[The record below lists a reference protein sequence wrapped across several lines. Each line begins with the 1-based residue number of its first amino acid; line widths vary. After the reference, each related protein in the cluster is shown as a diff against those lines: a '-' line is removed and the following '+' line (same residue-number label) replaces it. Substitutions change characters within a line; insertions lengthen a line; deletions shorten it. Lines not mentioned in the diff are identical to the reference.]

1 MGGLIVVMR
10 TSTQGSEG
18 LRYLYNYKATPC
30 CCSMRYEQR
39 SLHRAAYRRAGRL
52 RLLTIVRGVFVDHLS
67 GLGPCSKE
75 SLQQDVG
82 DRQFQE
88 RSYILYRAMGG
99 ELRKG
104 VSRML
109 RVIDQPFLVGDD
121 FEGGIASGRI

>member
-1 MGGLIVVMR
+1 M
-10 TSTQGSEG
+10 
-18 LRYLYNYKATPC
+18 
-30 CCSMRYEQR
+30 
-39 SLHRAAYRRAGRL
+39 
-52 RLLTIVRGVFVDHLS
+52 LTIVRGDVFVDHLS

-88 RSYILYRAMGG
+88 RSYILYRVMGG

>member
-1 MGGLIVVMR
+1 
-10 TSTQGSEG
+10 
-18 LRYLYNYKATPC
+18 
-30 CCSMRYEQR
+30 MRYEQR

-52 RLLTIVRGVFVDHLS
+52 RLLTIVRGDVFVDHLS

-88 RSYILYRAMGG
+88 RSYILYRVMGG